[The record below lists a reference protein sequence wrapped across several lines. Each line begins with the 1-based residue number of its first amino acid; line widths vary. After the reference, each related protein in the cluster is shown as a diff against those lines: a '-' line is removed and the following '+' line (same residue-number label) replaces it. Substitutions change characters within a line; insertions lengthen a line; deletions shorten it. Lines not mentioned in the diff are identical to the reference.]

1 MTFSIL
7 AVGFHFIG
15 KILDFIGLI
24 FIEILAP
31 MIGVTLK

>member
-7 AVGFHFIG
+7 AVGFHFIDE
-15 KILDFIGLI
+15 ILDFIGLI

-31 MIGVTLK
+31 MRRVTLK